1 MLRAAPRRSPLRGCL
16 WLAVSLRSAPDT
28 TRLVNPAWR
37 ALDSQVR
44 SLTGKLT
51 RQRAAFAAH
60 ILEPAQNTPV
70 AAARHELRKG
80 ETLATIQQQQTQLD
94 DLKTKRKATPH
105 HIEIKDLPPEQRISQ
120 LRAGRKHFIDTIKLI
135 AYRAETALVHLARET
150 LRRGD
155 DARSFIRGL
164 MQTPINLRPEAAAG
178 ELRVELHGQA
188 NPIHDGV
195 VAKLCEELNA
205 TETHYPGTNLRLKYV
220 PLRSSDFHPDQ
231 DV

>member
-1 MLRAAPRRSPLRGCL
+1 MRQHYGLDRLVEHGTSPL
-16 WLAVSLRSAPDT
+16 PET

-44 SLTGKLT
+44 SLNGKLT
-51 RQRAAFAAH
+51 RQRAQFAAR
-60 ILEPAQNTPV
+60 ILEPAQNTPA
-70 AAARHELRKG
+70 AAARHELQKG
-80 ETLATIQQQQTQLD
+80 ETLATIRQQETQLE
-94 DLKTKRKATPH
+94 DLKTQRKATLH

-120 LRAGRKHFIDTIKLI
+120 LRGGRKHFIDTIKLI
-135 AYRAETALVHLARET
+135 AYRSETALVHLARET
-150 LRRGD
+150 LKRAD

-164 MQTPINLRPEAAAG
+164 MKTTVNLRPDAG
-178 ELRVELHGQA
+178 ARELRIELHGQA

-220 PLRSSDFHPDQ
+220 PLRSSTFPEGQ